1 MRITIINQFYVPDV
15 APTGQL
21 CGMLAEHWADPAG
34 HDHDVTVVA
43 SRGGYSEDAR
53 KATDRDST
61 KSTVRVHRVWTP
73 RLGKANLIKRLT
85 DYAFFYLGTFLKL
98 LFMPRQDVII
108 SLTTPPL
115 IAWAGVLHKLIH
127 RKTKLILWNMDCYP
141 EAPERIG
148 MIKTDGAMSRLVQ
161 FFNRGLF
168 KRLDH
173 LISLDQA
180 MQDLLLDR
188 YRPKKHE
195 LPATVIPN
203 FEAASFY
210 PLEAQHDEWE
220 GVDRLGLAGKFV
232 VLYMG
237 NMGVGHDF
245 DTALDAAELLL
256 DDEQIHFIFNGGGGR
271 KEEVAK
277 EAVRRNLRNVTV
289 QSYIPKAEL
298 PSLMA
303 AGSAALITLRDTMLG
318 VMSPSKLHGNLAM
331 RLPVLYVGPAGS
343 NVDFAIQQHSCG
355 RTIPVG
361 DAKALA
367 STIRELAGDPA
378 KHEQMRIAAR
388 RAFDEAYNDRAVM
401 PQFDRV
407 IDQLTASVT
416 E

>member
-15 APTGQL
+15 APTAQL

-34 HDHDVTVVA
+34 PAHEVTVVA

-53 KATDRDST
+53 RATGAEAADSP
-61 KSTVRVHRVWTP
+61 VRVRRVWTP
-73 RLGKANLIKRLT
+73 RLGKANLLKRLT
-85 DYAFFYLGTFLKL
+85 DYACFYLGTFLTL
-98 LFMPRQDVII
+98 LLMPRQDVVI
-108 SLTTPPL
+108 SLTTPPS
-115 IAWAGVLHKLIH
+115 IAWAGALHKMIH
-127 RKTKLILWNMDCYP
+127 RRTRLILWNMDCYP

-148 MIKTDGAMSRLVQ
+148 MIKTDGRMSRLVQ
-161 FFNRGLF
+161 FFNRALF
-168 KRLDH
+168 RRLDH
-173 LISLDQA
+173 LVSLDQA
-180 MQDLLLDR
+180 MQDLLLAR
-188 YRPKKHE
+188 YEPTGRE

-210 PLEAQHDEWE
+210 PLEAEHEPWE
-220 GVDRLGLAGKFV
+220 GVERLGLSGKFV

-245 DTALDAAELLL
+245 DTALDAAERLL
-256 DDEQIHFIFNGGGGR
+256 DDDRVHFIFNGGGGR
-271 KEEVAK
+271 KDEIAR
-277 EAVRRNLRNVTV
+277 EAQRRKLRNVTV

-298 PSLMA
+298 PGLMS

-343 NVDFAIQQHSCG
+343 NVDHAIERFGCG
-355 RTIPVG
+355 RTIAVG
-361 DAKALA
+361 DAAGLA
-367 STIRELAGDPA
+367 DAIRELAGDPA
-378 KHEQMRIAAR
+378 THEHMRLAAR

-407 IDQLTASVT
+407 IASVAP
-416 E
+416 